1 MLQATIRIGE
11 REYLLPAEYDRE
23 ELMRTI
29 TSQVRAGGGFVEVV
43 RTPDRVV
50 NVLVSPGT
58 NVCIEVRRIDLEDES
73 EASGEKSDGPWWEL
87 SWLEPFDLM

>member
-11 REYLLPAEYDRE
+11 REYLLPAEHDRE

-58 NVCIEVRRIDLEDES
+58 NVCIEVRRIDVEDES
-73 EASGEKSDGPWWEL
+73 EASGQMVDDPWWEQ